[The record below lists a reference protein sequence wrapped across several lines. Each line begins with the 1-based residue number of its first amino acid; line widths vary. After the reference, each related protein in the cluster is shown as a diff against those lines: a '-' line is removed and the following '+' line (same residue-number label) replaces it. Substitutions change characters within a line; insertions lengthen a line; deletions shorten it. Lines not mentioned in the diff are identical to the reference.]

1 MLIIS
6 TEQVPKSEQHAHAH
20 SLLSMGLREYGID
33 YVMGKTPV
41 VYGEH
46 GKPALAEY
54 PEVHFNIS
62 HADGIAAAVVSEH
75 ECGVDCERV
84 REYDPRVMRRVC
96 SEAEQAMIK
105 AASKSERALL
115 FFRLWTLKEA
125 YVKALGSGLAFPMR
139 EAEFAFE
146 GDRIQ
151 TKLSDCAF
159 TQYVINGK
167 FVVAVCE
174 LSKARGSNKLYY
186 LSMQQKIF
194 FDKSK
199 PISE

>member
-1 MLIIS
+1 M
-6 TEQVPKSEQHAHAH
+6 PKPEQHTHAH

-41 VYGEH
+41 VFGEH
-46 GKPALAEY
+46 GKPALADY

-62 HADGIAAAVVSEH
+62 HADGIAAVAVSEY

-84 REYDPRVMRRVC
+84 REYDPRVIKRVC
-96 SEAEQAMIK
+96 TESEQAMIK
-105 AASKSERALL
+105 AAPENELL

-125 YVKALGSGLAFPMR
+125 YVKALGRGLVFPMR
-139 EAEFAFE
+139 EAAFAFE

-151 TKLSDCAF
+151 TEISDCVF
-159 TQYVINGK
+159 TQYVIDGE

-174 LSKARGSNKLYY
+174 LSKALEPHKLSR
-186 LSMQQKIF
+186 LNMRDKHFIKIT
-194 FDKSK
+194 
-199 PISE
+199 